1 MIEYGLTVLI
11 YLKGV
16 LVLTDERWFQIRK
29 RRKIELYVCL
39 LVVFPMVYGL
49 WFNIVFLVQYTALL
63 FCIAVLTAIYELGKL
78 LIDKIRRKR

>member
-1 MIEYGLTVLI
+1 MIEYGLTVSDS
-11 YLKGV
+11 LKGV

-39 LVVFPMVYGL
+39 LVVLPMVYGL

>member
-1 MIEYGLTVLI
+1 MIEYELTVLNL
-11 YLKGV
+11 LKGD

-39 LVVFPMVYGL
+39 LVVLPMVYGL

-63 FCIAVLTAIYELGKL
+63 FCIAVLTTIYELGKL

>member
-1 MIEYGLTVLI
+1 M
-11 YLKGV
+11 
-16 LVLTDERWFQIRK
+16 TDERWFQIRK

-39 LVVFPMVYGL
+39 LVVLPMVYGL